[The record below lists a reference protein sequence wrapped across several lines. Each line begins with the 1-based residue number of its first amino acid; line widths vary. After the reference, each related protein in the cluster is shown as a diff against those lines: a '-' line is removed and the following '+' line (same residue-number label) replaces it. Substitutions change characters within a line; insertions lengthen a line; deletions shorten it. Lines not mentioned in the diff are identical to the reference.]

1 MSSIHCSHIL
11 NPIPSASMNEN
22 EIAIGHCSKSFV
34 CNLFARQH
42 WRIIAGGVS
51 QSISSFHVSDCIVGP
66 LPFTLVL
73 YTLLG
78 QNNLTNT
85 NDVCDF

>member
-1 MSSIHCSHIL
+1 M
-11 NPIPSASMNEN
+11 NGASMNEN

-42 WRIIAGGVS
+42 SRIIAGVS
-51 QSISSFHVSDCIVGP
+51 QSISSLHVSDCIVGL